1 MRSERRAAERWLQAS
16 EWNQDVVASEAE
28 GTERVARIMARRG
41 LCSRREAED
50 LIERGQVLVNG
61 CVVRQQGV
69 KAAPDAE
76 ITILPQGAAGL
87 ASRVTVLLHK
97 PPGIVSGRPE
107 PGQTPAWKLLRGDN
121 VHGEIEERTRAR
133 VLADPGSLS
142 VAGRLDRAS
151 RGLLVLTD
159 DGAVA
164 RRLIGAHDV
173 TKTYEVRVDDVAT
186 DSQLR
191 KLGGV
196 LTLDGKRLQPMQVSR
211 LANHV
216 LRFELVEGRKH
227 QIRRACRHVGL
238 DVLDLFRVAIG
249 PLKLGDLP
257 EGHWRPA
264 SAAELV
270 RLRGSRE

>member
-1 MRSERRAAERWLQAS
+1 MKARRGTSERGHQGSERSQEAVGTEAGRAERIAK
-16 EWNQDVVASEAE
+16 
-28 GTERVARIMARRG
+28 IMARRG

-50 LIERGQVLVNG
+50 LIGQGQVLVNG

-69 KAAPDAE
+69 KAAPDAD
-76 ITILPQGAAGL
+76 ITILSQGAAGL

-97 PPGIVSGRPE
+97 PAGVVSGRPE
-107 PGQTPAWKLLRGDN
+107 PGQTPAWQLLRDDN
-121 VHGEIEERTRAR
+121 AHGKIDESTRAR
-133 VLADPGSLS
+133 VLADPKSLS

-164 RRLIGAHDV
+164 QRLVGSHDL
-173 TKTYEVRVDDVAT
+173 TKTYEVRVDEVVS
-186 DSQLR
+186 DSQLH
-191 KLGGV
+191 KLAGV
-196 LTLDGKRLQPMQVSR
+196 LTLDGKRLRPMQVSR
-211 LANHV
+211 LSSRV

-249 PLKLGDLP
+249 PFKLGGLP
-257 EGHWRPA
+257 ESHWRPA
-264 SAAELV
+264 NPIELA
-270 RLRGSRE
+270 RLRGSPK